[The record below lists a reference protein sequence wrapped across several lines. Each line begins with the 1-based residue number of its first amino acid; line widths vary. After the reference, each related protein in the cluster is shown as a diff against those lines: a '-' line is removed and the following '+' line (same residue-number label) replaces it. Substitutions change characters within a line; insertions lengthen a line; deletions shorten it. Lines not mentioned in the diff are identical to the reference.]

1 MIFDKPDHESYIFAK
16 FKESFMSDAEILE
29 AVEKIFEEE
38 INPALA
44 AHGGGSKVV
53 TVKDAKV
60 YVELQ
65 GGCRGCMGARMTMKN
80 GIERLL
86 KEKVPAVQEVID
98 ATNHG

>member
-1 MIFDKPDHESYIFAK
+1 MNDEQ
-16 FKESFMSDAEILE
+16 ILE
-29 AVEKIFEEE
+29 AVEKLMEEE

-44 AHGGGSKVV
+44 THGGGATIV

-80 GIERLL
+80 GIERLF
-86 KEKVPAVQEVID
+86 KERVPDVAEVID
-98 ATNHG
+98 ATDHGA

>member
-1 MIFDKPDHESYIFAK
+1 MNDV
-16 FKESFMSDAEILE
+16 EILE

-44 AHGGGSKVV
+44 GHGGGASVT
-53 TVKDAKV
+53 TVKNAKV

-65 GGCRGCMGARMTMKN
+65 GGCRGCAGARMTMKS

-98 ATNHG
+98 ATDHG

>member
-1 MIFDKPDHESYIFAK
+1 MN
-16 FKESFMSDAEILE
+16 DAEIL
-29 AVEKIFEEE
+29 AVVEKVFEEE

-44 AHGGGSKVV
+44 GHGGSASVV

-65 GGCRGCMGARMTMKN
+65 GGCRGCPGARMTMKS

-98 ATNHG
+98 ATDHG

>member
-1 MIFDKPDHESYIFAK
+1 
-16 FKESFMSDAEILE
+16 MSDAEILA

-44 AHGGGSKVV
+44 GHGGGATVV
-53 TVKDAKV
+53 TVKGAKV

-86 KEKVPAVQEVID
+86 KEKVPDVQEVID

>member
-1 MIFDKPDHESYIFAK
+1 MN
-16 FKESFMSDAEILE
+16 DAEILE
-29 AVEKIFEEE
+29 AVEKVMSAEVS
-38 INPALA
+38 PALA
-44 AHGGGSKVV
+44 AHGGGAKIV
-53 TVKDAKV
+53 TVKDGKV

-86 KEKVPAVQEVID
+86 KEKIPGVLEVID

>member
-1 MIFDKPDHESYIFAK
+1 MT
-16 FKESFMSDAEILE
+16 DAEILE
-29 AVEKIFEEE
+29 AVENVMAEE

-44 AHGGGSKVV
+44 THGGGAEIL

-65 GGCRGCMGARMTMKN
+65 GGCKGCMGARMTMKS

-86 KEKVPAVQEVID
+86 KERVPDVAEVID
-98 ATNHG
+98 ATDHDA

>member
-1 MIFDKPDHESYIFAK
+1 MN
-16 FKESFMSDAEILE
+16 DADILE
-29 AVEKIFEEE
+29 AVEVVFKEE

-44 AHGGGSKVV
+44 THGGGAEVV

-98 ATNHG
+98 ATDHG

>member
-1 MIFDKPDHESYIFAK
+1 MNDT
-16 FKESFMSDAEILE
+16 EILE

-44 AHGGGSKVV
+44 GHGGSSKVV

-65 GGCRGCMGARMTMKN
+65 GGCRGCPGARMTMKN
-80 GIERLL
+80 GIEHML
-86 KEKVPAVQEVID
+86 KERVPAVQEVID
-98 ATNHG
+98 ATDHG